1 MKSGQQQQKLDQLRH
16 SLAHLLAASVRSLYP
31 TARNAIGPAI
41 ENGFYQDFDMGGAT
55 ITNEDFPKIEKHMRE
70 LLSKWQD
77 FREWPVTPDEA
88 RLAMADNPYKL
99 ELIDDFAQ
107 DGKNITLNDP
117 GNFVDL
123 CKGGHSADPRST
135 LKHFKLLSVAGAYW
149 KGSEKNQML
158 TRIYGTAFASKEEL
172 TAHLTLLEDAKKR
185 DHKKLGVELDLFT
198 FSENVGKGLPL
209 WTPKGSALRRVL
221 ERFIIDEEIK
231 RGYLHVYTPDI
242 ANLKLY
248 QKSGHYPY
256 YKDSMYAPITID
268 DEEFML
274 RPMTCPH
281 HFELYNSRPRSYK
294 ELPMRIAEI
303 AHLYRYEK
311 SGELM
316 GLLRVRAFSLTD
328 AHIVARKSQAEQV
341 INEVFDLIEYLCD
354 LFGLKMGK
362 NYHYRLSL
370 GSRADDTKYFKDDAS
385 WDYAE
390 STLRKVLVD
399 RKAVFVEA
407 PNEAAFY
414 GPKVDVQMKNA
425 NGKEDTAFTNQY
437 DFVMPKRFDMKF
449 TNEEGREEEPIVIHR
464 ASLGAIERT
473 VAFLIEHFAG
483 AFPVWLAPVQV
494 AVIPITDDQ
503 HAYAEQIYEKLKAA
517 GFRVENDNE
526 SESLQ
531 KRIRQ
536 AEKQKIPY
544 MLIIGGKE
552 VEGQTVSVRGRGQQ
566 DFGTM
571 PLDQFQTKLKGL
583 IDTKSLGLSL
593 G

>member
-1 MKSGQQQQKLDQLRH
+1 MKSEQQQQKLDQLRH

-328 AHIVARKSQAEQV
+328 AHIVARKISSRTSHQ
-341 INEVFDLIEYLCD
+341 
-354 LFGLKMGK
+354 
-362 NYHYRLSL
+362 RSL
-370 GSRADDTKYFKDDAS
+370 
-385 WDYAE
+385 
-390 STLRKVLVD
+390 
-399 RKAVFVEA
+399 
-407 PNEAAFY
+407 
-414 GPKVDVQMKNA
+414 
-425 NGKEDTAFTNQY
+425 
-437 DFVMPKRFDMKF
+437 
-449 TNEEGREEEPIVIHR
+449 
-464 ASLGAIERT
+464 
-473 VAFLIEHFAG
+473 
-483 AFPVWLAPVQV
+483 
-494 AVIPITDDQ
+494 
-503 HAYAEQIYEKLKAA
+503 
-517 GFRVENDNE
+517 
-526 SESLQ
+526 
-531 KRIRQ
+531 
-536 AEKQKIPY
+536 
-544 MLIIGGKE
+544 
-552 VEGQTVSVRGRGQQ
+552 
-566 DFGTM
+566 
-571 PLDQFQTKLKGL
+571 
-583 IDTKSLGLSL
+583 
-593 G
+593 

>member
-1 MKSGQQQQKLDQLRH
+1 MKSEQQQQKLDQLRH

-354 LFGLKMGK
+354 LFGLKMGE

-399 RKAVFVEA
+399 RKAIFVEA

>member
-1 MKSGQQQQKLDQLRH
+1 MKSEQQQQKLDQLRH

-149 KGSEKNQML
+149 KGSETNQML

-221 ERFIIDEEIK
+221 ERFIIDQEIK

-354 LFGLKMGK
+354 LFGLKMGE

-399 RKAVFVEA
+399 RKAIFVEA

>member
-1 MKSGQQQQKLDQLRH
+1 MKSLENNRH
-16 SLAHLLAASVRSLYP
+16 SLAHLLAAAVMDLWPDTKR
-31 TARNAIGPAI
+31 TIGPAI
-41 ENGFYQDFDMGGAT
+41 DNGFYFDFQFSKPISDS
-55 ITNEDFPKIEKHMRE
+55 DLPKIEKKMRQILPTWDKFEKHE
-70 LLSKWQD
+70 LSAAEAKK
-77 FREWPVTPDEA
+77 EYPDN
-88 RLAMADNPYKL
+88 LFKH
-99 ELIDDFAQ
+99 ELIDEFAK
-107 DGKNITLNDP
+107 DSGKLSFYKSGDYW
-117 GNFVDL
+117 DL
-123 CKGGHSADPRST
+123 CKGGHSADPRSS
-135 LKHFKLLSVAGAYW
+135 LRHFKLLSVAGAYW

-354 LFGLKMGK
+354 LFGLKMGE

-399 RKAVFVEA
+399 RKAIFVEA